1 MFCDGKA
8 RQPVEGIIGAEFNG
22 QFPCIPELS
31 LTIFAANHLPLSML
45 GSSVWWFPL
54 FKQSLTRFRRSSRFP
69 FNFKPLHFSHRLN
82 CSTVYSSGS
91 RSNLDPGTPSS
102 SVKTVKHYC
111 ALLAIRIHFLYFSY
125 RIGLCLSE
133 SQRGSEIRD
142 VISAKRYFKSASH
155 FALVRFWNYSRNYS
169 LNCTPLGPITITFRF
184 TLKRI
189 WQGITIVWYFPKQ
202 NSLYK

>member
-1 MFCDGKA
+1 MTPRPAIIRTVCKYS
-8 RQPVEGIIGAEFNG
+8 RKSLVTGIIFALWSYVFLLTCRSFTSRKLYVCPEKFSC
-22 QFPCIPELS
+22 FSCINWSSSCLELD
-31 LTIFAANHLPLSML
+31 HLPLSML
-45 GSSVWWFPL
+45 GSSVWSFPL

-69 FNFKPLHFSHRLN
+69 FNFNPLHFSHRLN

-102 SVKTVKHYC
+102 SVKTVKHCC

-142 VISAKRYFKSASH
+142 VISAKRYSISFE
-155 FALVRFWNYSRNYS
+155 L
-169 LNCTPLGPITITFRF
+169 LITFINF
-184 TLKRI
+184 E
-189 WQGITIVWYFPKQ
+189 P
-202 NSLYK
+202 SLSRL

>member
-142 VISAKRYFKSASH
+142 VISAQRYSIGGQIRKPTRA
-155 FALVRFWNYSRNYS
+155 
-169 LNCTPLGPITITFRF
+169 
-184 TLKRI
+184 
-189 WQGITIVWYFPKQ
+189 
-202 NSLYK
+202 